1 MPKSINKKTNGNVF
15 KTIVRG
21 VVQEELGKTEKRLEK
36 NFDRNFETLT
46 QNLMDKIDERFEKY
60 KNETVN
66 KLDRV
71 INELKR
77 GYEELTA
84 HLGRHDRIEERVD
97 NLEAIHPQSRHQ

>member
-1 MPKSINKKTNGNVF
+1 MRNTQNKKVNGNVF
-15 KTIVRG
+15 KTIVRS
-21 VVQEELGKTEKRLEK
+21 VVKEELVKSEARLS
-36 NFDRNFETLT
+36 
-46 QNLMDKIDERFEKY
+46 QNLMDKIDEKFEKTFNKY

-84 HLGRHDRIEERVD
+84 HLGKHDRIEERVD
-97 NLEAIHPQSRHQ
+97 NLEAIHPQGRHQ

>member
-1 MPKSINKKTNGNVF
+1 MRKTQNKKVNGNIF

-21 VVQEELGKTEKRLEK
+21 VVKEELVKSEARLS
-36 NFDRNFETLT
+36 
-46 QNLMDKIDERFEKY
+46 QNLMDKIDEKFEKTFNKY

-97 NLEAIHPQSRHQ
+97 NLEAIHPQGRHQ

>member
-1 MPKSINKKTNGNVF
+1 MRKTQNKKVNGNVF

-21 VVQEELGKTEKRLEK
+21 VVKEELVKSEARLS
-36 NFDRNFETLT
+36 
-46 QNLMDKIDERFEKY
+46 QNLMDKIDEKFEKTFNKY